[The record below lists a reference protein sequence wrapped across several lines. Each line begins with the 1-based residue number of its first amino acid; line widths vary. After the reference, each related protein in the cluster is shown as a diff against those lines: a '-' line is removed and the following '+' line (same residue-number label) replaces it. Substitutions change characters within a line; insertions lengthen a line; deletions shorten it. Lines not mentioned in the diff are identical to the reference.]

1 MTTQQTAV
9 QRYRR
14 PRGQYSKCRDTEPI
28 AKQLPECLEAQEVDA
43 LIRAAPNPR
52 ASLLFLVQWRAGL
65 RVSEAL
71 ALEVRDLSLDSGLP
85 TIHVRRGKGAK
96 PRIVPVH
103 PELHSALSSLLQFGN
118 IAQDDRLIKASR
130 STADRWIRAARIK
143 AEESR
148 SNTGGA
154 AHFESYLETF
164 VCPAPAGERDTNQL
178 PVALAGTLVDTDD
191 ADILGACAG
200 PDWESCVS
208 TVIKASEHS
217 HHNSYIQSSI
227 LYT

>member
-1 MTTQQTAV
+1 MTTQQTEI

-14 PRGQYSKCRDTEPI
+14 PRGQYPKQRDSERRPNP
-28 AKQLPECLEAQEVDA
+28 LPEYLEAHEVDA

-103 PELHSALSSLLQFGN
+103 PELHSALSSSLQFGN
-118 IAQDDRLIKASR
+118 IVQGDRLIRASR
-130 STADRWIRAARIK
+130 STADRWIRLGYG
-143 AEESR
+143 EGGGGWCY
-148 SNTGGA
+148 TCGA
-154 AHFESYLETF
+154 AHIESYVEAF
-164 VCPAPAGERDTNQL
+164 VCPASAGEWDTDQL
-178 PVALAGTLVDTDD
+178 SVALAWTFVDTDD
-191 ADILGACAG
+191 ADLSGACAG
-200 PDWESCVS
+200 SNGESCKRAMR
-208 TVIKASEHS
+208 I
-217 HHNSYIQSSI
+217 
-227 LYT
+227 